1 MSEYTP
7 DRWLAVEITLDDGA
21 SLFKI
26 LGSWYGGYL
35 DGDSWRISSGA
46 TDVKEEEDYYDVTNV
61 SGSVYRCYKRSEGAS
76 AYTLSLLDMWIRE
89 TKGQIQAVKM
99 EDIQKGVSK

>member
-26 LGSWYGGYL
+26 LGSWFL
-35 DGDSWRISSGA
+35 QLK
-46 TDVKEEEDYYDVTNV
+46 KEPT
-61 SGSVYRCYKRSEGAS
+61 
-76 AYTLSLLDMWIRE
+76 
-89 TKGQIQAVKM
+89 
-99 EDIQKGVSK
+99 

>member
-1 MSEYTP
+1 MNEYTP
-7 DRWLAVEITLDDGA
+7 DRWLAVQITLDDGA

-35 DGDSWRISSGA
+35 GSDSWRISSGA
-46 TDVKEEEDYYDVTNV
+46 TDVKEKEDYYEVTNF

-76 AYTLSLLDMWIRE
+76 AYVLGLLDMWIRE
-89 TKGQIQAVKM
+89 TKGKIRAVKM